1 MQQTSKEELVFSFL
15 KKKQKMAKS
24 PPEKRVYECMEQ
36 SIEEWGYTDP
46 IIAPLKV
53 TYEVT
58 QACNLN
64 CVHCSSRADKKAE
77 DELSTQEAK
86 RIIDELDEMKAPVL
100 GFSGGEPFLRE
111 DLLDLMKYAIA
122 KGMLVNVATNG
133 LLMDEEKAY
142 TLKKMGVYRVQVSL
156 DGPEPIHERIR
167 RRKGSFCRTIEGIK
181 HMVEAGLNVVVTPTI
196 TTVNYTEVPK
206 LLELACE
213 LGVDSF
219 SINDLI
225 PVGRGKEIEVLAVSQ
240 EHYNALD
247 KFFIQERNRKRGEI
261 DLKWAA
267 VSPGNIK
274 ISKGPIRMSKCR
286 AGFTMFNISWNG
298 HMEPC
303 NLLHM
308 KAGDLRESSIKEV
321 LLNSSLLCELR
332 NRNNL
337 EGVCGLCLFRW
348 YCGGCRARAFG
359 YTGSYMGADP
369 RCPGTG
375 GVS

>member
-15 KKKQKMAKS
+15 KAKQKMAKS

-36 SIEEWGYTDP
+36 SIKEWGYTDP

-64 CVHCSSRADKKAE
+64 CMHCSSRADKKAE

-86 RIIDELDEMKAPVL
+86 KIIDELDEMRAPVL

-111 DLLDLMKYAIA
+111 DLLVLMTYAIA

-133 LLMDEEKAY
+133 LLMDEEKAH

-167 RRKGSFCRTIEGIK
+167 RREGSFCRTIEGIK
-181 HMVEAGLNVVVTPTI
+181 HMVEAGLNVVITPTI

-225 PVGRGKEIEVLAVSQ
+225 PV
-240 EHYNALD
+240 
-247 KFFIQERNRKRGEI
+247 
-261 DLKWAA
+261 
-267 VSPGNIK
+267 
-274 ISKGPIRMSKCR
+274 
-286 AGFTMFNISWNG
+286 
-298 HMEPC
+298 
-303 NLLHM
+303 
-308 KAGDLRESSIKEV
+308 
-321 LLNSSLLCELR
+321 
-332 NRNNL
+332 
-337 EGVCGLCLFRW
+337 
-348 YCGGCRARAFG
+348 
-359 YTGSYMGADP
+359 
-369 RCPGTG
+369 
-375 GVS
+375 